1 MLKPS
6 CYGNYLIRSPFGI
19 HSSPNTIELMTMNS
33 LYRIIQLNRL
43 VKNHRVKFA
52 AVLAAHHLNLR
63 HLFLRFDP
71 VMACNLR
78 CQMCYFS
85 DDQFRKDNK
94 GIFKQEE
101 INRLAEMFFP
111 KAVQLVIGCGAEPTL
126 YKDYP
131 SLVKLAK
138 EYKVPFVGLTSSG
151 QLITAEHLEQLFD
164 YGLSELSLSVHGVKQ
179 ETYERLM
186 VNASYE
192 RFHGLLSQFATLTQ
206 KKRSPHLRFNYTVN
220 PDNLDEL
227 ADFFKIYGRYPIKTL
242 QVRPIMDI
250 GQSDY
255 RNFGLSLCAETYN
268 RTIESLAIE
277 AKERGITFLA
287 NRYDPTYDAESE
299 NYGSVILD
307 SVHRYISPQRVW
319 RHDFNWREETYE
331 EFCHRIGWSQRL
343 RQALLS
349 RRDSLTST
357 NPFSY
362 TLSGRYDV
370 KF

>member
-1 MLKPS
+1 MT
-6 CYGNYLIRSPFGI
+6 
-19 HSSPNTIELMTMNS
+19 PNSI
-33 LYRIIQLNRL
+33 YHIIQLNRL

-94 GIFKQEE
+94 GIFKPEE
-101 INRLAEMFFP
+101 VDRLARMFFP

-126 YKDYP
+126 YKNYP
-131 SLVKLAK
+131 DLVKLAK
-138 EYKVPFVGLTSSG
+138 EYRVPFVGLTSSG
-151 QLITAEHLEQLFD
+151 QLITAEQVERLFS
-164 YGLSELSLSVHGVKQ
+164 YGLNELSLSVHGVRK

-192 RFHGLLSQFATLTQ
+192 RFQEVLSQFAALKQTN
-206 KKRSPHLRFNYTVN
+206 SSSGPHLRFNFTVN
-220 PDNLDEL
+220 PDNLEEL
-227 ADFFKIYGRYPIKTL
+227 ADFFKVYGRYPIKTL

-255 RNFGLSLCAETYN
+255 RNFGLGLCSETYN
-268 RTIESLAIE
+268 RTIESLAKE

-319 RHDFNWREETYE
+319 RNDFNWREETYD
-331 EFCHRIGWSQRL
+331 EFCRRIGWSQRL
-343 RQALLS
+343 RTALFS
-349 RRDSLTST
+349 HRDALTST

>member
-1 MLKPS
+1 
-6 CYGNYLIRSPFGI
+6 
-19 HSSPNTIELMTMNS
+19 MTMNS

-151 QLITAEHLEQLFD
+151 QLITAEHLERLFD
-164 YGLSELSLSVHGVKQ
+164 YGLNELSLSVHGVKQ